1 MAFSG
6 NSQAEINVTPL
17 IDVLLVLL
25 IIFMVIVPTK
35 PHGLKTQQ
43 PQGKPA
49 EAAIPLPP
57 IIVELFGDSK
67 TPDVHYRVN
76 TQEVAVA
83 DLTAT
88 LKPLMAAR
96 DERTLFVRADRDL
109 TFSPVAGVVAA
120 GKQAGAVTVSL
131 DRLAKP

>member
-6 NSQAEINVTPL
+6 SSQAEINVTPL

-49 EAAIPLPP
+49 VAAIELPP
-57 IIVELFGDSK
+57 VIVELFGDGK
-67 TPDVHYRVN
+67 TAEVHYRVN
-76 TQEVAVA
+76 TQDVAVA
-83 DLTAT
+83 ELSAA
-88 LKPLMAAR
+88 LKPLMDAR
-96 DERTLFVRADRDL
+96 EERTLFVRADRDL

-120 GKQAGAVTVSL
+120 GKRAGAVTVSL
-131 DRLAKP
+131 DRRVRP

>member
-1 MAFSG
+1 MSFDS

-49 EAAIPLPP
+49 QAAVVLPP
-57 IIVELFGDSK
+57 VVVELF
-67 TPDVHYRVN
+67 PDTKAALHYRVN
-76 TQEVAVA
+76 TQEVAAA
-83 DLTAT
+83 DIAAT
-88 LKPLMAAR
+88 LKPLMDAR

-120 GKQAGAVTVSL
+120 GKQAGAATVSL
-131 DRLAKP
+131 DRLPRP